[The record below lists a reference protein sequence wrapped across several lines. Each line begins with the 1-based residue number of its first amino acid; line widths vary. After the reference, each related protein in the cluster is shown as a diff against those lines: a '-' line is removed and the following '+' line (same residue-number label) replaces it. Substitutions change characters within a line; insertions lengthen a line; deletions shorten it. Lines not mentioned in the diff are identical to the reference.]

1 MSDPVY
7 IVGLDI
13 GTTKI
18 ACIVG
23 EKMPNGKIEIR
34 GYGKTESTGVKRGM
48 VFNIE
53 ETVDAIKRAVAE
65 ASEQSKIE
73 IKSVNVGIAGH
84 HIKSLQH
91 RGVLIR
97 ENADV
102 EISDAELDKLKQD
115 MYKIGVSPGEEII
128 NVIPQEYIIDDEAGI
143 RSPKGMVGNKIEANF
158 HVIVGQTSAVK
169 NIVKCIEHAGLEM
182 ENMILEPI
190 ASASAVLGKDEKE
203 AGVAIVDIGGG
214 TTDIAVFYD
223 EIIYHT
229 AVIPFGGNVITE
241 DIRQGCSIIRKY
253 AEEIKVKF
261 GSAVA
266 IENSE
271 DEVVS
276 IPGIHG
282 REPKEI
288 SFKNLANIIQA
299 RLEEIFDLVNF
310 EIQKVNSEH
319 KLIAGIVLTGGG
331 AMMKHI
337 RQLAEFK
344 TGLEV
349 RLGYPNEYLANE
361 TSEDLASPL
370 YSTGIGL
377 VMEGIAKYEND
388 LRRGK
393 IQEDDL
399 RNGPI
404 ISTETTVETEVE
416 TETEV
421 DDEPKKTRT
430 KKSFSLGDIIT
441 RISGMFESDN
451 ID

>member
-1 MSDPVY
+1 MSEPVY

-18 ACIVG
+18 ACMVG

-34 GYGKTESTGVKRGM
+34 GYGKADSTGVKRGM
-48 VFNIE
+48 VINIE
-53 ETVDAIKRAVAE
+53 ETVDAIKKAVAE
-65 ASEQSKIE
+65 ASEQSKVD

-102 EISDAELDKLKQD
+102 EISDQELDKLRLD
-115 MYKIGVSPGEEII
+115 MYKIGTAPGEAIV
-128 NVIPQEYIIDDEAGI
+128 NVIPQEYFIDGEYIGNL
-143 RSPKGMVGNKIEANF
+143 RPKGMLGNRLEANF
-158 HVIVGQTSAVK
+158 HIIIGQTSAVK
-169 NIVKCIEHAGLEM
+169 NIEKCIHYAGLEM

-190 ASASAVLGKDEKE
+190 ASASAVLFEDEKE

-223 EIIYHT
+223 SIIYHT

-241 DIRQGCSIIRKY
+241 DIRKGCSIIKKH

-266 IENSE
+266 VENSD

-276 IPGIHG
+276 IPGIRG
-282 REPKEI
+282 REAKEI
-288 SFKNLANIIQA
+288 SFKNLASIIQA

-319 KLIAGIVLTGGG
+319 KLGAGIVLTGGG

-337 RQLAEFK
+337 CQLAEFK
-344 TGLEV
+344 TGMEV
-349 RLGYPNEYLANE
+349 RLGTPNGYLSNE
-361 TSEDLASPL
+361 TSDDLVTPMF
-370 YSTGIGL
+370 STGIGL
-377 VMEGIAKYEND
+377 VIEGMAKYEAERLRGHKND
-388 LRRGK
+388 DMKNEKREEERIEEKEERLSPLKR
-393 IQEDDL
+393 
-399 RNGPI
+399 
-404 ISTETTVETEVE
+404 
-416 TETEV
+416 
-421 DDEPKKTRT
+421 
-430 KKSFSLGDIIT
+430 IIT
-441 RISGMFESDN
+441 GFTGLFKENLDKN
-451 ID
+451 ITD